1 MKRAVSVVE
10 AKARF
15 AKLVRAAEAG
25 EPIAITRHGR
35 VVAGVVSADDLA
47 AVRARRQTRAK
58 GTLLE
63 LRKHAGMEELVK
75 QLDAAIEA
83 RVADRGTSRASSD
96 RASR

>member
-1 MKRAVSVVE
+1 MKRAVSIVE

-15 AKLVRAAEAG
+15 AEFVREAEAG

-47 AVRARRQTRAK
+47 TVRARRQTRAK

-63 LRKHAGMEELVK
+63 LRKHAGMDELVK
-75 QLDAAIEA
+75 ELDAAVEA
-83 RVADRGTSRASSD
+83 RGAPRNATGLE
-96 RASR
+96 

>member
-1 MKRAVSVVE
+1 MKRAVSIVE

-15 AKLVRAAEAG
+15 AEFVREAEAG

-47 AVRARRQTRAK
+47 TVRARRQTRAK

-63 LRKHAGMEELVK
+63 LRKHAGMEEFVK
-75 QLDAAIEA
+75 ELDAAIEA
-83 RVADRGTSRASSD
+83 RGAPRNVAGIE
-96 RASR
+96 